1 MSRTEYIPFYHPTMQ
16 RYRSEILTCLGLLG
30 VTLALFAHACGN
42 GFVGYDDDD
51 YVVRNPHVQAGP
63 TWEGIRWA
71 FTTVHASNWHPL
83 TWFSL
88 QLDARLYGMRP
99 WGFHLTNVV
108 LHAVNTALLFLV
120 LRFLTGTFWRS
131 VLVALLFGVHPVHVE
146 SVAWVAERKDILSTL
161 FWLLTMAA
169 YGHYAAR
176 PVLSR
181 YLLVVV
187 SLALGLLAKPMLV
200 TLPCVLL
207 LLDYWPLCRVMK
219 KGSGPFL
226 PGKKGPDPFFI
237 TRRAALLEKLP
248 LMALAAA
255 SCVVTVFAQREGKS
269 VMPLEELPLLD
280 RLANAIVAY
289 VRYLEMA
296 VWPQRLA
303 VFYPHP
309 HGNLPAWQVGGAL
322 LLLTAVTLLALRGAR
337 RYPYAPVGWLWYL
350 GTLVPVIGLVQV
362 GEQALAD
369 RYTYVPFIG
378 LFLAAVWGANDLLAA
393 WGVRRAVAGVLAGAV
408 LLLLTVA
415 TYQQVR
421 VWHDRQTLWEHAL
434 EVTEDNYLAHNHVG
448 IMLTEKGRLD
458 AALAHFQEGVRI
470 HPRSALSHNNL
481 ALVLGR
487 QGHEEEALEHF
498 REAVR
503 LNPRY
508 AEAHYNLGIAL
519 LGQGKLEEAAEQ
531 LAAAVEMDPAYGEA
545 HNNLGIALAGQG
557 RNDEARLHFATAV
570 QLNPQNAEALNNL
583 GRAFENEGA
592 WPQAVECYRKAVRLR
607 PGAIVFRCNLAYAL
621 HEAGRS
627 EEAAAAYRDALQL
640 VPDWPQTVARQ
651 AWQLATAE
659 DPRLRNAAEAVRL
672 ARQACQATE
681 GQQPELLNTL
691 AAAYAEAG
699 CFAAAI
705 QTARKALALATESD
719 QRTLRDEIEQRL
731 RLYEDS
737 RPVRGERA
745 AAPH

>member
-1 MSRTEYIPFYHPTMQ
+1 MSRTEFMPFCHPTMQ

-51 YVVRNPHVQAGP
+51 YVVRNPHVQTGP

-71 FTTVHASNWHPL
+71 FTTMHASNWHPL

-99 WGFHLTNVV
+99 WGFHLTNMV

-120 LRFLTGTFWRS
+120 LRFLTGAFWRS
-131 VLVALLFGVHPVHVE
+131 VLVALLFGVHPLHVE
-146 SVAWVAERKDILSTL
+146 SVAWVAERKDVLSTL

-169 YGHYAAR
+169 YAYYAAR
-176 PVLSR
+176 PGLGR

-187 SLALGLLAKPMLV
+187 GLAVGLLAKPMLV
-200 TLPCVLL
+200 TLPCVFL
-207 LLDYWPLCRVMK
+207 LLDYWPLRRLGVK
-219 KGSGPFL
+219 KGSGVFL
-226 PGKKGPDPFFI
+226 SDKKTPDPFFGL
-237 TRRAALLEKLP
+237 RAALLEKLP
-248 LMALAAA
+248 LIAVAAL
-255 SCVVTVFAQREGKS
+255 SCTMTVFAQREGKS

-280 RLANAIVAY
+280 RLANAVVAY

-296 VWPQRLA
+296 VWPDRLA

-309 HGNLPAWQVGGAL
+309 HGNLPAWQVGGAV
-322 LLLTAVTLLALRGAR
+322 LLLTAVTLLVLGGAR
-337 RYPYAPVGWLWYL
+337 RHPYAPVGWLWYL

-378 LFLAAVWGANDLLAA
+378 LFLMVVWGANDLLGA
-393 WGVRRAVAGVLAGAV
+393 WGVRRAVAGVLAGAM
-408 LLLLTVA
+408 LLPLMVA

-434 EVTEDNYLAHNHVG
+434 AVTEDNYLAHNHVG
-448 IMLTEKGRLD
+448 IMLTEKGQLD
-458 AALAHFQEGVRI
+458 AALAHFQESVGI
-470 HPRSALSHNNL
+470 HPRSALAHNNL
-481 ALVLGR
+481 ALVLGQ
-487 QGHEEEALEHF
+487 QGHQEEALEHF

-503 LNPRY
+503 LNPRD
-508 AEAHYNLGIAL
+508 AMAHYNLGSAL
-519 LGQGKLEEAAEQ
+519 LGQGKPTEAVAQLE
-531 LAAAVEMDPAYGEA
+531 AAVEVDPAFGDA
-545 HNNLGIALAGQG
+545 HNNLGAVLNRLG

-570 QLNPQNAEALNNL
+570 QLNPQNAEAVHNL
-583 GRAFENEGA
+583 GGAFENEGA
-592 WPQAVECYRKAVRLR
+592 LQEAIECYGKAVRLR

-627 EEAAAAYRDALQL
+627 EEAAAAYRDALL
-640 VPDWPQTVARQ
+640 LAPDWTQMVTRQ

-681 GQQPELLNTL
+681 ERQPELLDTL

-699 CFAAAI
+699 RFAEAI
-705 QTARKALALATESD
+705 QTARKALALAAEND